1 MEKQPYINRK
11 LFDFIEVLR
20 DADIVISADE
30 VLSLFTALPEI
41 DIADKVSFRQALKTT
56 LVKDYTDIPVFDKC
70 FNEFFSG
77 REKLFDNIDVSAVAS
92 LIANSNP
99 HLIEELNDLLDQF
112 LDSLGDLVMERSS
125 EELLNMFLEEL
136 LPSSSGGAGGM
147 SIFKS
152 NNSIASS
159 FQSMAEEDG
168 QENLRQGIDELLR
181 GMLSLK
187 KTKRSIGKE
196 LKNREDYLLNRYIY
210 QLTPDEIKE
219 MRELVK
225 RFGQKLKNRIS
236 LRKKRVKHGGIDIKR
251 TFRTNLQYGGV
262 PFKLFYKNKKIDRP
276 QLVIMCDVSRSVNQ
290 YSRFMLLLTYSL
302 QSLFSKVRT
311 FAFISNMVEITDL
324 FREMDPE
331 RAINSMFSDENF
343 TYGWGSNY
351 GRCFNQFVAEYSDAL
366 TRKTSVLVLGD
377 ARNNDNDPGIES
389 FKKIKERCRN
399 LFWLNPD
406 KKHLWDWSDSIASL
420 YGAYCTEMKEV
431 NNFLDLSEFIDKLFV
446 DI

>member
-147 SIFKS
+147 SIFKATIPLLFIS
-152 NNSIASS
+152 KYGRRRRTGEFS
-159 FQSMAEEDG
+159 
-168 QENLRQGIDELLR
+168 QGIDELLR

-187 KTKRSIGKE
+187 RQKKHRKRI
-196 LKNREDYLLNRYIY
+196 KNREDYLLNRYIY
-210 QLTPDEIKE
+210 QLH
-219 MRELVK
+219 R
-225 RFGQKLKNRIS
+225 
-236 LRKKRVKHGGIDIKR
+236 
-251 TFRTNLQYGGV
+251 
-262 PFKLFYKNKKIDRP
+262 
-276 QLVIMCDVSRSVNQ
+276 
-290 YSRFMLLLTYSL
+290 
-302 QSLFSKVRT
+302 
-311 FAFISNMVEITDL
+311 
-324 FREMDPE
+324 
-331 RAINSMFSDENF
+331 
-343 TYGWGSNY
+343 
-351 GRCFNQFVAEYSDAL
+351 
-366 TRKTSVLVLGD
+366 
-377 ARNNDNDPGIES
+377 
-389 FKKIKERCRN
+389 
-399 LFWLNPD
+399 
-406 KKHLWDWSDSIASL
+406 
-420 YGAYCTEMKEV
+420 
-431 NNFLDLSEFIDKLFV
+431 
-446 DI
+446 

>member
-324 FREMDPE
+324 FKIG
-331 RAINSMFSDENF
+331 RAH
-343 TYGWGSNY
+343 
-351 GRCFNQFVAEYSDAL
+351 V
-366 TRKTSVLVLGD
+366 
-377 ARNNDNDPGIES
+377 
-389 FKKIKERCRN
+389 
-399 LFWLNPD
+399 
-406 KKHLWDWSDSIASL
+406 
-420 YGAYCTEMKEV
+420 
-431 NNFLDLSEFIDKLFV
+431 
-446 DI
+446 